1 MGQHETV
8 FTMEA
13 TPIKFGPGSVRDAG
27 WELKRLGVTRAML
40 CSDPG
45 VVATG
50 ITDGVLESIRAE
62 GIEVDVFSEV
72 RVEPSD
78 ESFQVAAD
86 AAVAGGYDGF
96 VGVGGGSSIDTAKVA
111 DLIAT
116 HGGEIIDYVNAPV
129 GGGRKPP
136 GPLKPLL
143 AIPTTAGTGSEA
155 TTVAILD
162 IPSQR
167 AKSGISHRY
176 LRPAQG
182 IVDPELTRSCD
193 PRVIA
198 SAGLDVVCHA
208 AESYLARPFDRRD
221 APATPDDRPPYQ
233 GSNPIT
239 DIWSG
244 KALEYGGAYLRRAVA
259 DNDDVE
265 ARGHMMLG
273 ATLAGIG
280 FGAAGCHV
288 PHACSYGIASVKHEF
303 VPAGYPDD
311 HPFVPHG
318 FSVIVTAPATFR
330 RTFDAAPERHLQVA
344 SLLLGEDAS
353 DGDAET
359 LPDALIGLMQ
369 DIDAPSGVAAFGY
382 GEEDVDDLV
391 SSAMKQQ
398 RLLVLSPVEVG
409 PNELAAIL
417 HESMENWS

>member
-13 TPIKFGPGSVRDAG
+13 TPIKFGPGSVKDAG

-45 VVATG
+45 VVAAG
-50 ITDGVLESIRAE
+50 ITDGVVESIRAE
-62 GIEVDVFSEV
+62 GIEVDVFTDI

-78 ESFQVAAD
+78 ESFQAAAD
-86 AAVAGGYDGF
+86 VAVAGDYDGF

-116 HGGEIIDYVNAPV
+116 HGGEIMDYVNAPV
-129 GGGRKPP
+129 GAGRKPP

-162 IPSQR
+162 IPAQH

-198 SAGLDVVCHA
+198 SAGLDVICHA
-208 AESYLARPFDRRD
+208 AESFLARPYDRRD
-221 APATPDDRPPYQ
+221 APETPDDRPPYQ
-233 GSNPIT
+233 GSNPIA
-239 DIWSG
+239 DIWSS
-244 KALEYGGAYLRRAVA
+244 KALEYGGRFLRRAVA

-273 ATLAGIG
+273 ASLAGIG
-280 FGAAGCHV
+280 FGSAGCHV
-288 PHACSYGIASVKHEF
+288 PHACSYAIASLKHEWT
-303 VPAGYPDD
+303 PPGYPGD

-318 FSVIVTAPATFR
+318 ISVIVTAPATFR
-330 RTFDAAPERHLQVA
+330 RTFDADPERHLQVA
-344 SLLLGEDAS
+344 SLLLGADAS

-359 LPDALIGLMQ
+359 LPAALISLMQ
-369 DIDAPSGVAAFGY
+369 DIDVPNGVAAFGY
-382 GEEDVDDLV
+382 GEDDVEALV
-391 SSAMKQQ
+391 EGAMKQQ
-398 RLLVLSPVEVG
+398 RLLVLAPVEVG
-409 PNELAAIL
+409 PNDLAAIL
-417 HESMENWS
+417 RESMENW

>member
-13 TPIKFGPGSVRDAG
+13 TPIKFGPGSVADAG

-50 ITDGVLESIRAE
+50 ITDSVVESIRAE
-62 GIEVDVFSEV
+62 GIEVDVFTDI

-86 AAVAGGYDGF
+86 AAVAGDYDGF
-96 VGVGGGSSIDTAKVA
+96 VGVGGGSSLDTAKVA

-116 HGGEIIDYVNAPV
+116 HGGDIIDYVNAPV

-136 GPLKPLL
+136 APLKPLL

-265 ARGHMMLG
+265 ARGQMMLG

-318 FSVIVTAPATFR
+318 VSVIVTAPATFR
-330 RTFDAAPERHLQVA
+330 RTFDAAPERHLEVA

-359 LPDALIGLMQ
+359 LPAALISLMQ
-369 DIDAPSGVAAFGY
+369 DIDVPNGVAAFGY
-382 GEEDVDDLV
+382 GEDDIDDLV
-391 SSAMKQQ
+391 ASAMKQQ
-398 RLLVLSPVEVG
+398 RLLVLSPVEMG
-409 PNELAAIL
+409 PNDLAAIL
-417 HESMENWS
+417 RESMVNW

>member
-1 MGQHETV
+1 MAQHETV

-27 WELKRLGVTRAML
+27 WELTRLGVTRAML

-45 VVATG
+45 VVAAG
-50 ITDGVLESIRAE
+50 ITDGVVESIRAE
-62 GIEVDVFSEV
+62 GIEVDVFTDV

-78 ESFQVAAD
+78 ASFQAAAD
-86 AAVAGGYDGF
+86 AAKAGGYDGF

-116 HGGEIIDYVNAPV
+116 HGGEIMDYVNAPI
-129 GGGRKPP
+129 GEGRKPP

-162 IPSQR
+162 IPGQR

-182 IVDPELTRSCD
+182 IVDPELTRTCD

-208 AESYLARPFDRRD
+208 AESYLARPYDRRD

-244 KALEYGGAYLRRAVA
+244 KALEYGGRFLRRAVA

-288 PHACSYGIASVKHEF
+288 PHACSYGIASVKHEW
-303 VPAGYPDD
+303 VPPGYPDD

-330 RTFDAAPERHLQVA
+330 RTFDADPERHLKVA

-353 DGDAET
+353 DGDAQT
-359 LPDALIGLMQ
+359 LPDALISLMR
-369 DIDAPSGVAAFGY
+369 DIDVPSGVAAYGY
-382 GEEDVDDLV
+382 GEEDVDALV
-391 SSAMKQQ
+391 ESASKQQ
-398 RLLVLSPVEVG
+398 RLLVLSPVEMG
-409 PNELAAIL
+409 PNDLAAIIR
-417 HESMENWS
+417 ESMANW

>member
-40 CSDPG
+40 FSDPG

-50 ITDGVLESIRAE
+50 ITDDVVALIRAE
-62 GIEVDVFSEV
+62 GIEVDVFTDI

-78 ESFQVAAD
+78 ESLQTAAD
-86 AAVAGGYDGF
+86 AARAGDYDGF
-96 VGVGGGSSIDTAKVA
+96 VGVGGGSSMDTAKVA

-116 HGGEIIDYVNAPV
+116 HGGDIMDYVNAPV
-129 GGGRKPP
+129 GAGRKPP
-136 GPLKPLL
+136 GPLRPLL

-162 IPSQR
+162 IPGQR

-182 IVDPELTRSCD
+182 IVDPELTRTCD

-208 AESYLARPFDRRD
+208 AESFLARPYDRRD

-233 GSNPIT
+233 GSNPIA
-239 DIWSG
+239 DIWSS
-244 KALEYGGAYLRRAVA
+244 KALEYGGRYLRRAVA
-259 DNDDVE
+259 DDDDVE

-280 FGAAGCHV
+280 FGSAGCHV
-288 PHACSYGIASVKHEF
+288 PHACSYAIASLKHEWT
-303 VPAGYPDD
+303 PPGYPAD

-318 FSVIVTAPATFR
+318 ISVIVTAPAVFR
-330 RTFDAAPERHLQVA
+330 RTFDADPGRHLQVA

-359 LPDALIGLMQ
+359 LPSALIALMR
-369 DIDAPSGVAAFGY
+369 DIDVPSGVAAFGY
-382 GEEDVDDLV
+382 GEEDVDALV
-391 SSAMKQQ
+391 EGAMKQQ
-398 RLLVLSPVEVG
+398 RLLVLAPVEVG
-409 PNELAAIL
+409 PRDLAAIL
-417 HESMENWS
+417 RESMANW